1 MPDESE
7 SIERSKAWAVNDFSG
22 NIKKKRS
29 RKEAF
34 EFKSQY
40 DYLSYSDGEGDQER
54 IKETQSPSKRRR
66 IN

>member
-1 MPDESE
+1 MGDKSE
-7 SIERSKAWAVNDFSG
+7 SAERTKAWAVNDFSG

-40 DYLSYSDGEGDQER
+40 DYLSWSEGEGENCDE
-54 IKETQSPSKRRR
+54 
-66 IN
+66 